1 MRGAVVRHA
10 PANWRGAQRHATFRR
25 PRIAL
30 PEKLLPFFLF
40 ALAGSI
46 TPGPN
51 NMISTASGAAFG
63 FARTVPQMLGV
74 SIGYPL
80 MIVALGLGFGEIFRQ
95 FPWLHEVLRYAGA
108 AFLLYL
114 AWRIAQASGPER
126 TEASRPLTLF
136 EAALFQWINPK
147 AWTLAVGTVATFTTP
162 GLLFGAF
169 LTEISIIAVLSGAI
183 AFASLVVWCIFGAM
197 IAGALAD
204 ERKRRIFQL
213 SLAGLLAASVVFLLI

>member
-1 MRGAVVRHA
+1 M
-10 PANWRGAQRHATFRR
+10 
-25 PRIAL
+25 
-30 PEKLLPFFLF
+30 PEKLLPFILF

-51 NMISTASGAAFG
+51 TMISTASGAAYG
-63 FARTVPQMLGV
+63 FARTLPQMLGV
-74 SIGYPL
+74 ALGYPL
-80 MIVALGLGFGEIFRQ
+80 MLVALGFGLGEIFRQ
-95 FPWLHEVLRYAGA
+95 FPWVHEVLRYAGA

-126 TEASRPLTLF
+126 AEAKKPLTFF

-147 AWTLAVGTVATFTTP
+147 AWTLAIGTIATFTTP
-162 GLLFGAF
+162 GLQFAEL
-169 LTEISIIAVLSGAI
+169 LTETAVIAVLSGLI
-183 AFASLVVWCIFGAM
+183 AFLSLVVWCVFGVV

-213 SLAGLLAASVVFLLI
+213 SLAGLLAASVVFLFV